1 MTMRT
6 QSMPSEPPALLK
18 ILAHG
23 HRWKLV
29 RALAGSDRRVSELV
43 TFLGEPQNL
52 VSYHLRQLKDAD
64 LVRERRSSADL
75 NEDGRDDVIA
85 SWPEE
90 GAGPKLGYWLSEA
103 P

>member
-1 MTMRT
+1 MLDS
-6 QSMPSEPPALLK
+6 QHSW
-18 ILAHG
+18 G
-23 HRWKLV
+23 NVKL
-29 RALAGSDRRVSELV
+29 
-43 TFLGEPQNL
+43 
-52 VSYHLRQLKDAD
+52 
-64 LVRERRSSADL
+64 ADL